1 MATPNPPLSSNV
13 RAQEIGENMKVIIAS
28 LALLPSIGLTL
39 GADAV
44 EYLGIS
50 PSGNQLNLV
59 YHSASHPSPASPTFY
74 YSDQSHRL
82 YKLCWSKDF
91 PEESE
96 KRELHCGPEKD
107 GKPAI
112 IYSGSASDY
121 DEAYA
126 RHLKVF
132 ERTWPKNNG
141 TLLRYF
147 TCESGCAGDV
157 ANILFEV
164 GHGDDGE

>member
-1 MATPNPPLSSNV
+1 
-13 RAQEIGENMKVIIAS
+13 MKFIIAS
-28 LALLPSIGLTL
+28 LSLLPSIVLAL

-44 EYLGIS
+44 EYLGIT
-50 PSGNQLNLV
+50 PSGKQLNLV
-59 YHSASHPSPASPTFY
+59 YHSAVHTSPASSTFY
-74 YSDQSHRL
+74 YSDQSHEP

-96 KRELHCGPEKD
+96 RTELICGPEKD

-112 IYSGSASDY
+112 IYSKSPRNY
-121 DEAYA
+121 DETYG

-132 ERTWPKNNG
+132 ERTWPKNSG
-141 TLLRYF
+141 TLLNYF
-147 TCESGCAGDV
+147 TCESGCTGDV
-157 ANILFEV
+157 AKVIFEI